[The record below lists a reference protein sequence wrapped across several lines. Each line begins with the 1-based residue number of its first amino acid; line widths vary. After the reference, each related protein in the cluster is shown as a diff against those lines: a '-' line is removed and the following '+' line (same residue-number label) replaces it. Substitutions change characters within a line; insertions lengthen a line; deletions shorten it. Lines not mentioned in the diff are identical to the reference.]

1 MFQLLMAGV
10 LFVWPAS
17 FSVDMAGLIT
27 YAEDIFNALIPA
39 FIPIVGIT
47 LGLGLLMLVVNA
59 IAKAVKTRA

>member
-17 FSVDMAGLIT
+17 FSVDMTGLIT

-59 IAKAVKTRA
+59 IAKAVKTA